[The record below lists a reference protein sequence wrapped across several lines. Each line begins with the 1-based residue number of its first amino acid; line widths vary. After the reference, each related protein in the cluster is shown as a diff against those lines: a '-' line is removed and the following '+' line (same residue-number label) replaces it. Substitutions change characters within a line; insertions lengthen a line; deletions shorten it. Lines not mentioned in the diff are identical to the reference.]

1 MKNSELKQHNQAQA
15 TGAQLCQETAPGK
28 LQRENARLQAENEQ
42 LRGELQH
49 EHELHVQNLAD
60 FESYRRRA
68 ERERAQAAQAGKR
81 ELILALLDVLD
92 DLDRALA
99 HTYQEPRPVAAG
111 LRAIHQRLTALLKA
125 QGVTAFDSLGE
136 LFDPTRHQVVGQV
149 SDEGAAPGTVLDE
162 VSRGWNWGEELLRPA
177 RVRVAQ

>member
-1 MKNSELKQHNQAQA
+1 MKNSESKQSNEAQA
-15 TGAQLCQETAPGK
+15 TAARLSPEAAPGQ

-60 FESYRRRA
+60 FDSYRRRA
-68 ERERAQAAQAGKR
+68 ERERAQAAHAGKR

-92 DLDRALA
+92 DLDRALV
-99 HTYQEPRPVAAG
+99 HTEQEPQPVAEG
-111 LRAIHQRLTALLKA
+111 LRAMHQRLTALLKA
-125 QGVTAFDSLGE
+125 QGVMAFDSLGE

-149 SDEGAAPGTVLDE
+149 SGAEAAPGTVLDE
-162 VSRGWNWGEELLRPA
+162 VGRGWHWGEELLRPA
-177 RVRVAQ
+177 RVRVSQ

>member
-1 MKNSELKQHNQAQA
+1 MKNSESKQSNNVPA
-15 TGAQLCQETAPGK
+15 TAARLCPETASGK

-42 LRGELQH
+42 LRDELQH
-49 EHELHVQNLAD
+49 EHDLHVQNLAGFD
-60 FESYRRRA
+60 SYRRRA
-68 ERERAQAAQAGKR
+68 ERERAQAAHAGKR

-92 DLDRALA
+92 DLERALA
-99 HTYQEPRPVAAG
+99 HTDQEPRPVAEG
-111 LRAIHQRLTALLKA
+111 LCAIQQRLTALLAA

-149 SDEGAAPGTVLDE
+149 SSAEATPGTVLDE
-162 VSRGWNWGEELLRPA
+162 VGRGWHWGEELLRPA